1 MNNIKLYSHQQDIL
15 EINPHKHLICW
26 GTGLGK
32 SLGSMELAYK
42 NRCNS
47 VLVICPKSL
56 KEKWNRDIEIAR
68 INRVAETNSKTWR
81 VMSKEEFRRD
91 WEKIGEYQ
99 AVIVDEA
106 HYFSGITSL
115 MSKALTKYLKKWN
128 TKYVWLLTATPYMS
142 TPWNIY
148 TLARHLG
155 KDWSYGAFA
164 EKFFTHRYVG
174 QRLVPVVKNGI
185 EDEIAML
192 VKSIGTTA
200 KMEDCFDVPEQV
212 YETEYISLTKEQ
224 EKAIKE
230 AEQMEVLPITR
241 FTKIHQIENGTLK
254 SDGYSP
260 DVVLDNL
267 KNERILDLI
276 EANSKVAVFCRYNL
290 QIEALKQA
298 IEKALP
304 NKKIYVIQG
313 ETKNKDAVVQE
324 AEADSDCVVIINS
337 ACSEG
342 YELPSIGIIVFA
354 SLSFSYKDYEQGKGR
369 FLRANKLKKN
379 VFIHLVTAG
388 GIDEAVYGSIMKKQ
402 DFSLAIYAE
411 GDILE

>member
-1 MNNIKLYSHQQDIL
+1 MELYAHQKELLDR
-15 EINPHKHLICW
+15 NPAKHLICF

-32 SLGSMELAYK
+32 TLTSMELAYK

-56 KEKWNRDIEIAR
+56 KEKWERDIETAR
-68 INRVAETNSKTWR
+68 ISRTKETNSKTWR
-81 VMSKEEFRRD
+81 VMSKEEFRKD
-91 WEKIGEYQ
+91 WEKIDSYE

-106 HYFSGITSL
+106 HYFSGISSQ
-115 MSKALTKYLKKWN
+115 MSKNLTKYLKRWN

-155 KDWSYGAFA
+155 KEWSYGGFA

-185 EDEIAML
+185 EDDIALL

-212 YETEYISLTKEQ
+212 FETEYISLTKAQ

-230 AEQMEVLPITR
+230 AEQMEVLPIVR
-241 FTKIHQIENGTLK
+241 YTKVHQIENGCLK

-260 DVVLDNL
+260 DVVFDDL
-267 KNERILDLI
+267 KTERIIDLI
-276 EANSKVAVFCRYNL
+276 ETNPKVAVFCRYNL

-304 NKKIYVIQG
+304 YKTIYVIQG
-313 ETKNKDAVVQE
+313 DTKNKDTIVQE
-324 AEADSDCVVIINS
+324 ADRRADCCVLINS

-342 YELPSIGIIVFA
+342 YELPSIPVCVFA

-379 VFIHLVTAG
+379 VYIHLVTVG
-388 GIDEAVYGSIMKKQ
+388 GVDEAVYNSIMKKQ

-411 GDILE
+411 GDDIIKG